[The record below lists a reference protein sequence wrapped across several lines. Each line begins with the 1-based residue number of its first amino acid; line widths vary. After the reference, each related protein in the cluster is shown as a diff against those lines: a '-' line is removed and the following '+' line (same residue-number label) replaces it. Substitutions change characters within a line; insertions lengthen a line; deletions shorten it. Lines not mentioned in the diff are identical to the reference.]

1 MITMF
6 RCFYSCRLD
15 YYLGPD
21 HRSTLKKKTKKQKNF
36 PAADSKQI

>member
-6 RCFYSCRLD
+6 RCFYSCRSRLD

-21 HRSTLKKKTKKQKNF
+21 HRNKKQKNF